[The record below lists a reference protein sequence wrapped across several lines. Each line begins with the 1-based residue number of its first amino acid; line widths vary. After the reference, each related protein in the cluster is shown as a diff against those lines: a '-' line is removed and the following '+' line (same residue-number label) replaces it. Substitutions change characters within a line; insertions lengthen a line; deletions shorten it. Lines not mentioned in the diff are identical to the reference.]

1 MEGTYAC
8 LTNVDNDQ
16 QEREKLEERGKCV
29 NNITKVLVK
38 KKKKKE
44 LETCSITWHICIYI

>member
-38 KKKKKE
+38 KKKKKN
-44 LETCSITWHICIYI
+44 WRHVV

>member
-16 QEREKLEERGKCV
+16 QEREKKLEECGKCV

-38 KKKKKE
+38 KKN
-44 LETCSITWHICIYI
+44 WRHVV